1 MGAGGRRRGRGG
13 HRVVVRR
20 ERTRAGG
27 GGRRRRARS
36 QALVRANN
44 RGPKKFDAQPEALRR
59 MWLDN
64 FTARRPA
71 APPQEPLTCRQL
83 AAISTPTLVV
93 GAEYGMPYSRHI
105 VDRLA
110 ACIPGS
116 GLVVVPAVT
125 NFMIYQNRDLFNYTV
140 LEFLAQH

>member
-1 MGAGGRRRGRGG
+1 
-13 HRVVVRR
+13 
-20 ERTRAGG
+20 
-27 GGRRRRARS
+27 
-36 QALVRANN
+36 
-44 RGPKKFDAQPEALRR
+44 

-64 FTARRPA
+64 VTARRPA

-83 AAISTPTLVV
+83 AAIPTPTLVV
-93 GAEYGMPYSRHI
+93 GADYGMPYSRHI

-125 NFMIYQNRDLFNYTV
+125 HFMSYQKPDLFNETV
-140 LEFLAQH
+140 LDFLAQH